1 MTIREASPEDAAG
14 IAAVHV
20 GSWRAAYAA
29 LLPPEFLDSLDVT
42 ERATWWEARLR
53 APDGPTVL
61 VAPGPGG
68 RLLGFSCLRPWPGG
82 DLDPATT
89 AELAAL
95 YTLPEAWG
103 TGLGRRLTEASVE
116 RLLDDGFR
124 TALLWVFAGN
134 ERARRFYEAAGWRAD
149 GVVAREET
157 GGVLLDELRYAR
169 HLSG

>member
-1 MTIREASPEDAAG
+1 
-14 IAAVHV
+14 
-20 GSWRAAYAA
+20 
-29 LLPPEFLDSLDVT
+29 
-42 ERATWWEARLR
+42 
-53 APDGPTVL
+53 
-61 VAPGPGG
+61 
-68 RLLGFSCLRPWPGG
+68 
-82 DLDPATT
+82 
-89 AELAAL
+89 
-95 YTLPEAWG
+95 
-103 TGLGRRLTEASVE
+103 VE